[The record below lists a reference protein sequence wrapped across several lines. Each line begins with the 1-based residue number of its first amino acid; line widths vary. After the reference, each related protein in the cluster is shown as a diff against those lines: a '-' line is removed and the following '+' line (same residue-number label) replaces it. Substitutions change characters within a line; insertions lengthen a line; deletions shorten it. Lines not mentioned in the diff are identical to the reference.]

1 MSNLNPNLKKLGN
14 YASVALV
21 VIGIT
26 LIVFEFFVHRHGE
39 IALEDLPLFPAIY
52 GFAAS
57 VFIVAVGIGLR
68 HLLMRKEDYYD

>member
-1 MSNLNPNLKKLGN
+1 MSNLNPNLKKMGN
-14 YASVALV
+14 YASIALV

-26 LIVFEFFVHRHGE
+26 LIIAEFFVHRHGE
-39 IALEDLPLFPAIY
+39 IALEDLPLFLAIY

-57 VFIVAVGIGLR
+57 VFIVVVGIGLR

>member
-1 MSNLNPNLKKLGN
+1 MSNLNPNLKKMGN
-14 YASVALV
+14 YASIALV

-26 LIVFEFFVHRHGE
+26 LIIAEFFVRRHGE

-52 GFAAS
+52 GFTAS
-57 VFIVAVGIGLR
+57 VFIVVVGIGLR

>member
-1 MSNLNPNLKKLGN
+1 MSNLNPNLKKMGN
-14 YASVALV
+14 YASIALV

-26 LIVFEFFVHRHGE
+26 LIIAEFFVHRHGE

-57 VFIVAVGIGLR
+57 VLIVVLGIGLR